1 MTILA
6 VGIMLFAIFQ
16 IATSVMV
23 PSYGGVVVGLI
34 MFGAANAMWII
45 AAEGALPFLFVLS
58 RWRGLHADLGL
69 RDRTA

>member
-34 MFGAANAMWII
+34 MFGAANAMVTVGLIKI
-45 AAEGALPFLFVLS
+45 NAEDGNESIDSA
-58 RWRGLHADLGL
+58 G
-69 RDRTA
+69 